1 MLIIVSLWTENV
13 IRRDSNLSPNS
24 KHCSLSLKAIL
35 AISAGGNV
43 PAIELNLIAV
53 SNG

>member
-13 IRRDSNLSPNS
+13 IKRDSNLSPNS

-35 AISAGGNV
+35 AISTGGNV
-43 PAIELNLIAV
+43 PTIEPNLISV
-53 SNG
+53 SNR